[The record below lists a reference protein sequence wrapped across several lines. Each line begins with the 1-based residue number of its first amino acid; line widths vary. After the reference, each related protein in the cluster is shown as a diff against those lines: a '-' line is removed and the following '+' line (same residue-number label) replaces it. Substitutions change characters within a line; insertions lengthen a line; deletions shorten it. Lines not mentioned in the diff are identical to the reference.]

1 MHAHGVVLT
10 LQPREHSSCS
20 PEVRVRVGVGVGVGV
35 RARHGHRALTR
46 VLHGVHVALKLEQVD
61 LRVGARV
68 EVVRGVPVRPAL
80 ALHYRS
86 PLEEGE

>member
-1 MHAHGVVLT
+1 M
-10 LQPREHSSCS
+10 
-20 PEVRVRVGVGVGVGV
+20 RVRVGVRV
-35 RARHGHRALTR
+35 RVRVRHGHRARLTR
-46 VLHGVHVALKLEQVD
+46 VLHGVHVELELEQMD

-80 ALHYRS
+80 ALHYRP

>member
-1 MHAHGVVLT
+1 MHVEL
-10 LQPREHSSCS
+10 E
-20 PEVRVRVGVGVGVGV
+20 
-35 RARHGHRALTR
+35 
-46 VLHGVHVALKLEQVD
+46 LEQMD

-68 EVVRGVPVRPAL
+68 EVVRGMPVRPAL